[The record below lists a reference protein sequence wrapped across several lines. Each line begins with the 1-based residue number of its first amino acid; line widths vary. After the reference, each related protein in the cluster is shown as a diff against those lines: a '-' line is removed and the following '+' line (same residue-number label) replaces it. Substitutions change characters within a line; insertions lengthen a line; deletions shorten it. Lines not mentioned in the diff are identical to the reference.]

1 MDSPSRTL
9 VIGIAGGIAS
19 GKSAVSALVAGE
31 HGRVVVADRIARE
44 VLHSPEVT
52 AQVAA
57 HFGPECIG
65 ADGRPDREALAARV
79 FADPGT
85 RETLEGWIHP
95 LVRANI
101 SAELADA
108 AATGVPVVVLDVPL
122 LFENDAQHGL
132 VALCD
137 AILFVEAPLP
147 ERNARAVA
155 NRGWQAGEVA
165 RREAAQLPL
174 SEKRDRSTHVVRN
187 SGTPDD
193 LKSEVA
199 RVLAELGAD

>member
-1 MDSPSRTL
+1 MVSPSRTL

-19 GKSAVSALVAGE
+19 GKSAVSTLVAGE
-31 HGRVVVADRIARE
+31 RGRVVVADRIARE
-44 VLHSPEVT
+44 VLHSPEVV

-57 HFGPECIG
+57 HFGPDCIG
-65 ADGRPDREALAARV
+65 ADGLPDREALAARV
-79 FADPGT
+79 FADPAA

-95 LVRANI
+95 RVRANI

-108 AATGVPVVVLDVPL
+108 AAAGVPVVVLDVPL

-147 ERNARAVA
+147 ERDARAVA

-174 SEKRDRSTHVVRN
+174 SEKRDRATHVVRN
-187 SGTPDD
+187 SGTPED
-193 LKSEVA
+193 LKDEVA